1 MCLVPVPSF
10 SSWQYS
16 RPFGQ
21 DDPAVA
27 NVHYGPE
34 PFARDALDARRMM
47 VGATPEAQYPDGY
60 LGTIRS
66 RRDDRLLNA
75 LKERQ
80 SQRPYQRGVHKGE
93 RVDPRDYFWD
103 PKAMTPTQ
111 GLERQAQAVFV
122 DGKFFVQRMAP
133 TGEETVLLAQRD
145 KMVDYNVGRRDV
157 PVANPVHQLAHLKP
171 NWI

>member
-1 MCLVPVPSF
+1 MPVPSF
-10 SSWQYS
+10 SSWQFS

-34 PFARDALDARRMM
+34 PFARDSLDARRMM
-47 VGATPEAQYPDGY
+47 VGATPEAQYPDGL

-66 RRDDRLLNA
+66 RRDDRLLDA
-75 LKERQ
+75 LKDRQ
-80 SQRPYQRGVHKGE
+80 SKRPYQRGVHKGE

-103 PKAMTPTQ
+103 PQAMTPTM
-111 GLERQAQAVFV
+111 GLERESRAVW
-122 DGKFFVQRMAP
+122 DGNQFLVQRFAP
-133 TGEETVLLAQRD
+133 NGRETILLAQRD
-145 KMVDYNVGRRDV
+145 KMVPTERRDV

-171 NWI
+171 NWS

>member
-1 MCLVPVPSF
+1 MPVPSF
-10 SSWQYS
+10 SSWMYS

-34 PFARDALDARRMM
+34 PFARDSLDARRMM
-47 VGATPEAQYPDGY
+47 IGATPEAQYPDGY
-60 LGTIRS
+60 LGTIKS
-66 RRDDRLLNA
+66 RRDDRLVNA
-75 LKERQ
+75 LKDRQ
-80 SQRPYQRGVHKGE
+80 SARPYQRGVHKGE

-103 PKAMTPTQ
+103 RKAMDPDDGIRRGMDSVYVE
-111 GLERQAQAVFV
+111 GLFYQ
-122 DGKFFVQRMAP
+122 QRMAP
-133 TGEETVLLAQRD
+133 TGQETVLLAQRD
-145 KMVDYNVGRRDV
+145 KMVPQDRRDV